1 MRCFFPI
8 SDYFWRKKIIHMKK
22 YLLVA
27 IIVIPFLK
35 TNGQGI
41 GEIAPEKEALEFPQN
56 AWGVDIMFG
65 EGGFGLGTFYRRE
78 LSENFTLFTD
88 FSISEAKDEKEI
100 EYYDYYGRP
109 YVIGKKNRI
118 FIIPLVL
125 GAQYRIFKGVLSD
138 NLRPY
143 INAGLGPTMVATTPY
158 EREFFKSIG
167 YAQAQYTL
175 GGYIGFGANF
185 GMDQSRL
192 MGINLRYYVVHF
204 FNDGVE
210 GLKGRRIKN
219 LGGFYLTIN
228 IGSMY

>member
-1 MRCFFPI
+1 
-8 SDYFWRKKIIHMKK
+8 MKK
-22 YLLVA
+22 YLLIA

-41 GEIAPEKEALEFPQN
+41 GEMAPEKEPAEFPQN

-65 EGGFGLGTFYRRE
+65 EGGFGFGGFYRRE
-78 LSENFTLFTD
+78 IFENFTLFTD
-88 FSISEAKDEKEI
+88 ISISEAKDEREI
-100 EYYDYYGRP
+100 EYVDYVYGRS
-109 YVIGKKNRI
+109 YVIGKQNRI
-118 FIIPLVL
+118 FLIPLTF
-125 GAQYRIFKGVLSD
+125 GAQLRIFKDVLSD

-158 EREFFKSIG
+158 EREFFNSIA

-175 GGYIGFGANF
+175 GGYVGFGANF
-185 GMDQSRL
+185 GLDQSKL
-192 MGINLRYYVVHF
+192 LGINLRYYVVHF
-204 FNDGVE
+204 FNEGVE
-210 GLKGRRIKN
+210 GLKNRRIKN